1 MTNDNLTT
9 FALLGA
15 GGAFA
20 TAAFASRRTPTK
32 ERNVTAPFPLSGLH
46 VVPVPMFGEYVPTIS
61 NEWNPR
67 AGHLGVDF
75 MYPRKGRTDQLAAYP
90 PHTPNGA
97 RDFFLPDGTRALAA
111 ADGVV
116 RFAAPTPRGLSVIL
130 DHADGTSTYYTHLE
144 ALSVDRTS
152 SSKGAQRV
160 IAGQPL
166 GVIGFDPLD
175 AEKLK
180 HLHFELWLG
189 RSRGLAT
196 DPAPYVAQ
204 WSRVRIVPR

>member
-1 MTNDNLTT
+1 
-9 FALLGA
+9 
-15 GGAFA
+15 
-20 TAAFASRRTPTK
+20 
-32 ERNVTAPFPLSGLH
+32 PFVPAGLH
-46 VVPVPMFGEYVPTIS
+46 VVPVPMWGEYAPTIS
-61 NEWNPR
+61 NEYAP
-67 AGHLGVDF
+67 AKGHLGVDF
-75 MYPRKGRTDQLAAYP
+75 MYPRKSRADQLAAYP
-90 PHTPNGA
+90 PHASNGA

-144 ALSVDRTS
+144 ALSVSRTS
-152 SSKGAQRV
+152 SSEGSQRV
-160 IAGQPL
+160 VAGQPL

-189 RSRGLAT
+189 R
-196 DPAPYVAQ
+196 
-204 WSRVRIVPR
+204 